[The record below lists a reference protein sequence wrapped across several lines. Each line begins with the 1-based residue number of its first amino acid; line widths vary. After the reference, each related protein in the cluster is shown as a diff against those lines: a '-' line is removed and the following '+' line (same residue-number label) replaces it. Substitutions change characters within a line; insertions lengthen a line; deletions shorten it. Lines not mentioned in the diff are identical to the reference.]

1 MLASIIQQIFMKNEK
16 VLFKS
21 HARLCK
27 PQQKRNAHISTHTP
41 VRKAVIWK
49 KKKEFLISFLKTFLS
64 LQWED
69 CLIFRIILCLSVG
82 ISFIIFSIIP

>member
-1 MLASIIQQIFMKNEK
+1 MKNEK

-49 KKKEFLISFLKTFLS
+49 KK
-64 LQWED
+64 
-69 CLIFRIILCLSVG
+69 CIFNFFPENI
-82 ISFIIFSIIP
+82 FIITMGRLFNFSHYIVSFCWYILYHFQYYSIMLEIGKINK